1 MKDLTV
7 KVYVYPHAVQSGTLV
22 IPKENLG
29 NIRQYVI
36 DHIDDIFLS
45 APDLEYEDA
54 PFAVHDAKTGEFIT
68 D

>member
-1 MKDLTV
+1 MENLTV
-7 KVYVYPHAVQSGTLV
+7 KIYVYPHTVQSGTLV

-36 DHIDDIFLS
+36 DHIDEVFLS
-45 APDLEYEDA
+45 APELEYENA
-54 PFAVHDAKTGEFIT
+54 PFEVHNTKTGEFIT